1 MRNKERHFPGGQLR
15 KTAKHFELTARVE
28 GCGGFVQNQQLSVA
42 EISPRQ
48 RDFLPLA
55 AGKIYSLLEA
65 AAQHLL
71 VGSGQATN
79 NILGH
84 ALACGDPQQ
93 VKIVNLFN
101 AADRYVLAGGHFIA
115 HEILEDDAD
124 LTMQILQ
131 VVLAKIDSIEQDLSI
146 RGIVQPGHQLDD
158 SGLALAI
165 FANQRQPLRGM
176 QLKIN
181 AIENQSGISG
191 VAERDVAKLDS
202 LHDGSRR
209 RQCVRLGANGW
220 LHFKE
225 GQQIGEKQRLVTN
238 GRQCAENLLNV
249 AAGLLNRSR
258 QEYQLADRQRTGNR
272 TPNYKYVGRIVTRG
286 SNYRE

>member
-1 MRNKERHFPGGQLR
+1 MRNKKRHFPSG
-15 KTAKHFELTARVE
+15 KFSKSAKHFEFAARVE
-28 GCGGFVQNQQLSVA
+28 SGGRFIQNQQLRVA
-42 EISPRQ
+42 QISPRQ
-48 RDFLPLA
+48 SDFLPLA
-55 AGKIYSLLEA
+55 AGKIHSLLEA
-65 AAQHLL
+65 AAPHLL
-71 VGSGQATN
+71 VGPGQAAN
-79 NILGH
+79 NLFGH
-84 ALACGDPQQ
+84 ALARCDPQEI
-93 VKIVNLFN
+93 KIVDLLD
-101 AADRYVLAGGHFIA
+101 AANRYVFTSGHFIT

-131 VVLAKIDSIEQDLSI
+131 VVLAKIDSIEQDLPLS
-146 RGIVQPGHQLDD
+146 GIVQPGHQLDD
-158 SGLALAI
+158 GGLALAI
-165 FANQRQPLRGM
+165 FANQGQPLRGM

-191 VAERDVAKLDS
+191 IAERDVAKLDS

-209 RQCVRLGANGW
+209 RQCVRLGANGC

-238 GRQCAENLLNV
+238 GRQGGENLLNV
-249 AAGLLNRSR
+249 AAGLLNRSC

>member
-42 EISPRQ
+42 QISPRQ

-79 NILGH
+79 NILRH
-84 ALACGDPQQ
+84 
-93 VKIVNLFN
+93 
-101 AADRYVLAGGHFIA
+101 
-115 HEILEDDAD
+115 
-124 LTMQILQ
+124 
-131 VVLAKIDSIEQDLSI
+131 
-146 RGIVQPGHQLDD
+146 
-158 SGLALAI
+158 
-165 FANQRQPLRGM
+165 PLRGM

-225 GQQIGEKQRLVTN
+225 GRQIGEKQRLVTN
-238 GRQCAENLLNV
+238 GRQCGENLLNV

-258 QEYQLADRQRTGNR
+258 QEYQLADRQRTCNR

-286 SNYRE
+286 SNYS